1 MTFHT
6 HLPVY
11 WHPDIALH
19 DLAAEHVAMHPQR
32 LSLVA
37 EHLLSQPWADEVR
50 PVSEASRL
58 ELERVHDAD
67 YLDILQASAALAD
80 GEHFAFDRETR
91 LNRHTWRALLLSAGA
106 WVEATENAFFNGAP
120 ASFCISYAGHHARR
134 AHAAGFC
141 FINGAAVAAH
151 HALSL
156 GAQRVAVVDIDT
168 HAGDGTVLSVL
179 DEPRVFFGETYQPG
193 FPGGFL
199 TRPTREG
206 ILRMKTESPVKFREY
221 WERILARL
229 EAFQPEVLLISAGFD
244 AHVQDPL
251 TRIGVPDGTYA
262 WLGERFAA
270 LECPV
275 VCGLE
280 GGYNL
285 DSTRRSAASFCA
297 ALAGCN
303 CSA

>member
-1 MTFHT
+1 MAAPQAL
-6 HLPVY
+6 LPVY

-19 DLAAEHVAMHPQR
+19 DQAAEHVAMHPLR

-37 EHLLSQPWADEVR
+37 EHLLRQPWALEAR
-50 PVSEASRL
+50 PGAGASRAAL
-58 ELERVHDAD
+58 QRVHDPD
-67 YLDILQASAALAD
+67 YLDVLQASQSLGE
-80 GEHFAFDRETR
+80 GEHHAFDSETR
-91 LNRHTWRALLLSAGA
+91 LNRHTWRALELSAGA
-106 WVEATENAFFNGAP
+106 WVQATEAAYLQDVP
-120 ASFCISYAGHHARR
+120 ASFCVSYAGHHARH

-151 HALSL
+151 HALAL

-199 TRPTREG
+199 TRPTRDG

-221 WERILARL
+221 WERILTRL
-229 EAFQPEVLLISAGFD
+229 QEFNPELLIISAGFD
-244 AHVQDPL
+244 AHEQDPL
-251 TRIGVPDGTYA
+251 TRIGVPEGVYA
-262 WLGERFAA
+262 WLGQRFAK
-270 LECPV
+270 LGCPL

-285 DSTRRSAASFCA
+285 DSTRRSAAAFCEQ
-297 ALAGCN
+297 LVH
-303 CSA
+303 SPD